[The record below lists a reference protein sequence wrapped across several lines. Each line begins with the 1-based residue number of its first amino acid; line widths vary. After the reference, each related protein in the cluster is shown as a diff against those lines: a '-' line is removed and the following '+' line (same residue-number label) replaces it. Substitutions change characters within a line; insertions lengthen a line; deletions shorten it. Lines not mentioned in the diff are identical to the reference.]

1 MLSKAKIQFIRALQ
15 LKKFRSQYQRFVV
28 EGDKMVRECLEN
40 ESNGKNTAI
49 EAIFATQD
57 WFDRHKVFLK
67 NLNTDWENR
76 AELVSEKEL
85 GQISGL
91 QTPNCAVAVVQMP
104 PPQYPTDLEG
114 FALFLD
120 NIQDPGNVGT
130 ILRTADWFGISTVF
144 LSPTCADVWSPK
156 VVQATMGAFLRVNT
170 HEITFQELQK
180 QFPNIPKIGTI
191 LGGGN
196 IFNAELPKHGI
207 IVMGNES
214 KGIGDEITEK
224 LDFKFE
230 IAGNGNAESLNV
242 SVATGIICALLTNQ
256 K

>member
-15 LKKFRSQYQRFVV
+15 LKKFRALHQRFVV

-104 PPQYPTDLEG
+104 PPPLSKRFG
-114 FALFLD
+114 
-120 NIQDPGNVGT
+120 G
-130 ILRTADWFGISTVF
+130 LRTVFRQHSRPWKRRNHFADGGLVWHFHHFFVAHLCRHLVAQSRPSHHGRVFARQHPRNNISRI
-144 LSPTCADVWSPK
+144 AK
-156 VVQATMGAFLRVNT
+156 
-170 HEITFQELQK
+170 K
-180 QFPNIPKIGTI
+180 IPKCSKNWYDT
-191 LGGGN
+191 GGWQY
-196 IFNAELPKHGI
+196 F
-207 IVMGNES
+207 
-214 KGIGDEITEK
+214 
-224 LDFKFE
+224 
-230 IAGNGNAESLNV
+230 
-242 SVATGIICALLTNQ
+242 
-256 K
+256 